1 MGRGQWLTLMPTLTV
16 TYTLP
21 DEQAEYDAAR
31 LGRAMAATLWEIDQ
45 RCRSLVKHGE
55 PSSETGQLAE
65 EIRQM
70 IRLGCP
76 EALEL

>member
-1 MGRGQWLTLMPTLTV
+1 MPTVTV

-21 DEQAEYDAAR
+21 DEQHEYDAAR
-31 LGRAMAATLWEIDQ
+31 LGREALSTLWDIDQ

-55 PSSETGQLAE
+55 PSEEAERLAE
-65 EIRQM
+65 EIREM
-70 IRLGCP
+70 IREGCP

>member
-31 LGRAMAATLWEIDQ
+31 FGRAALTTLWHIDQ
-45 RCRSLVKHGE
+45 HCRSVVKHGE
-55 PSSETGQLAE
+55 PTEEERRLAE
-65 EIRQM
+65 QIRAM
-70 IRLGCP
+70 IPGEC
-76 EALEL
+76 LEV